1 MARPF
6 TNSSSAN
13 KAFGVFSGSQN
24 AGNYIHNK
32 KAKSTYCSNTCSPSL
47 KFGSESNRLLF
58 KTSYK
63 MGVYPCL
70 NSINKANLN
79 INLITK
85 LDLTDVHVIQ
95 DFSGNTWP
103 SSINTMNTVP
113 DPYLRYNIDPSGN
126 LFGNT
131 ICGINN
137 WEKYMVY
144 SNFNITYSLTGT
156 YSITS
161 DSNYNTII
169 TFTGNGTFTI
179 TKQNNVIP
187 INYIVVGGGGGGGG
201 GDIASNPGA
210 GGGGGGGVTIGVF
223 NSSVVTYVMTVG
235 AGGLG
240 GDAQGVF
247 GTPASQN
254 GTNGSPSQIS
264 GGITISVNG
273 GSYGFAS
280 SNLGDGGDSG
290 NVGSTGG
297 AGNNSISPYTGGD
310 GTNGGGGGGGGFYD
324 TVVPQYTP
332 GAGGN
337 GSQSST
343 SVYSYGTSFG
353 AGGGGGSGRYN
364 IYPSGNAGN
373 SYAGAG
379 GVDVDATDNYG
390 GGGGGGRCGLGIAN
404 WTSGS
409 NGGSGRIVLYFNNV
423 FL

>member
-13 KAFGVFSGSQN
+13 KAFGVFSGSQD

-103 SSINTMNTVP
+103 STINTMNTVP

-126 LFGNT
+126 LFGND

-156 YSITS
+156 YSVTS

-169 TFTGNGTFTI
+169 TFTNSGTFTI
-179 TKQNNVIP
+179 TKQSNSIP
-187 INYIVVGGGGGGGG
+187 IYYIVVGGGGGGGG
-201 GDIASNPGA
+201 GDITANPGA
-210 GGGGGGGVTIGVF
+210 GGGGGGEVTTGVF

-240 GDAQGVF
+240 GAREGVAASY
-247 GTPASQN
+247 PSQN
-254 GTNGSPSQIS
+254 GADGSLSEIVGVAS
-264 GGITISVNG
+264 ASEGLGGK
-273 GSYGFAS
+273 AS
-280 SNLGDGGDSG
+280 SNLGDGGASG

-297 AGNNSISPYTGGD
+297 AGNNSTVPHTGGD
-310 GTNGGGGGGGGFYD
+310 GTNGGGGGGGGWRISSP
-324 TVVPQYTP
+324 PQYFP
-332 GAGGN
+332 GTGGN

-353 AGGGGGSGRYN
+353 AGGGGGSGRLDL
-364 IYPSGNAGN
+364 YPNGNAGN

-379 GVDVDATDNYG
+379 GGSYATANYG
-390 GGGGGGRCGLGIAN
+390 GGGGGGRTGDGGLVT
-404 WTSGS
+404 WTSGG

>member
-13 KAFGVFSGSQN
+13 KAFGVFSGSQD

-137 WEKYMVY
+137 WEKYLVY
-144 SNFNITYSLTGT
+144 DAS
-156 YSITS
+156 
-161 DSNYNTII
+161 YNTL
-169 TFTGNGTFTI
+169 
-179 TKQNNVIP
+179 
-187 INYIVVGGGGGGGG
+187 
-201 GDIASNPGA
+201 NPGH
-210 GGGGGGGVTIGVF
+210 I
-223 NSSVVTYVMTVG
+223 NH
-235 AGGLG
+235 L
-240 GDAQGVF
+240 
-247 GTPASQN
+247 
-254 GTNGSPSQIS
+254 
-264 GGITISVNG
+264 
-273 GSYGFAS
+273 
-280 SNLGDGGDSG
+280 
-290 NVGSTGG
+290 
-297 AGNNSISPYTGGD
+297 
-310 GTNGGGGGGGGFYD
+310 
-324 TVVPQYTP
+324 
-332 GAGGN
+332 
-337 GSQSST
+337 
-343 SVYSYGTSFG
+343 
-353 AGGGGGSGRYN
+353 
-364 IYPSGNAGN
+364 
-373 SYAGAG
+373 
-379 GVDVDATDNYG
+379 
-390 GGGGGGRCGLGIAN
+390 
-404 WTSGS
+404 
-409 NGGSGRIVLYFNNV
+409 
-423 FL
+423 